1 MKYILYPIATII
13 CLLIV
18 LFVFAPLKFIWHLVW
33 HFEIISFRHATSFKD
48 EDGNRIS
55 IFPSYS
61 FKEII
66 KEIFIYNY
74 EKTKI

>member
-33 HFEIISFRHATSFKD
+33 HFEIISFRQATKD
-48 EDGNRIS
+48 LFVIDNPID
-55 IFPSYS
+55 
-61 FKEII
+61 I
-66 KEIFIYNY
+66 KQTIKDMFIYNK
-74 EKTKI
+74 ENWK